1 MERREGTNSSYR
13 KQTAMGKNFFSCC
26 PSQNGTTQAF
36 EFGRSGHGTTLAHLI
51 SLGSSAELV
60 DE

>member
-1 MERREGTNSSYR
+1 MWKEEKEQIPAVGNKLLWARISSAVPQASMEPR
-13 KQTAMGKNFFSCC
+13 
-26 PSQNGTTQAF
+26 AF
-36 EFGRSGHGTTLAHLI
+36 ELGRFGQGKTLAHLI